1 MQRAITATVAL
12 VVTATFVAP
21 AFAQRADEERRAPTW
36 ADQLYLGFNIGQAQ
50 WRPGCPAGVASCDD
64 TNTSLGVFAG
74 YQINSI
80 LSAEA
85 GYTNL
90 GKVTFGGASIKGD
103 AWEASG
109 VAMLAVGH
117 PFPERLSLYARLGG
131 YRANLKGNA
140 GTGKATN
147 SELTYGAGTQYE
159 VTPKIAVRAEWQR
172 YRSVGEADLPR
183 SDIDVLRLGAL
194 WRFK

>member
-1 MQRAITATVAL
+1 MKRTISAL
-12 VVTATFVAP
+12 VLAALAAP
-21 AFAQRADEERRAPTW
+21 AYAQRADEEPRAPSWT
-36 ADQLYLGFNIGQAQ
+36 DPLYLGLGVGQAQ

-74 YQINSI
+74 YQINRI
-80 LSAEA
+80 FAAEA

-109 VAMLAVGH
+109 LAMLPAGH
-117 PFPERLSLYARLGG
+117 PFPERLHLYARLGV

-140 GTGKATN
+140 GTGKETN
-147 SELTYGAGTQYE
+147 SELTYGGGAQYE
-159 VTPKIAVRAEWQR
+159 ITPKIVARAEWQR
-172 YRSVGEADLPR
+172 YRSAGGDNLPR

-194 WRFK
+194 WRFR

>member
-1 MQRAITATVAL
+1 MKRVISASVAL
-12 VVTATFVAP
+12 VVAAS
-21 AFAQRADEERRAPTW
+21 AAARAYAQRAEEEPRTPSW
-36 ADQLYLGFNIGQAQ
+36 ANSLYLGLNVGQAQ

-74 YQINSI
+74 YQINRI
-80 LSAEA
+80 FSAEA

-109 VAMLAVGH
+109 VAMLALGN
-117 PFPERLSLYARLGG
+117 PFPEPLRLYARLGA

-140 GTGKATN
+140 GTGKETN
-147 SELTYGAGTQYE
+147 SELTYGAGVQYE
-159 VTPKIAVRAEWQR
+159 VTPKIAMRAEWQR
-172 YRSVGEADLPR
+172 YRSVGGGDLPR
-183 SDIDVLRLGAL
+183 SDIDLWRVGAL